1 MDWTMEV
8 WLGAALILCWA
19 LVIVW
24 SLGRIALFAWRTP
37 GKGDHGDFFHSFA
50 AGLLV
55 GAALAGGPILAT
67 EPDAVLFGSG
77 HTRGL
82 GFALALAAAFAL
94 WVIAKT
100 GALYRK

>member
-1 MDWTMEV
+1 MEV
-8 WLGAALILCWA
+8 WLGAAFALCWA

-24 SLGRIALFAWRTP
+24 SLGRIAVFAWRTP
-37 GKGDHGDFFHSFA
+37 GRGDFRSFA
-50 AGLLV
+50 VGLLV

-82 GFALALAAAFAL
+82 GFVLALAAAFAL
-94 WVIAKT
+94 WVIAKA
-100 GALYRK
+100 GAL